1 MFYKKYRGWVVVSH
15 LLTFTVAYLTQKHP
29 DSSQLYD
36 DTMHVYFTRDVC
48 TVYILHLHTS
58 YLLTLVAVVEH
69 MVGFRTI
76 ACLSLGLVI
85 FLVFF
90 SPTTHMMLN
99 WVSLNT
105 TTSLVHFDIVSI
117 ICCFLLFFVCF
128 LYFNVLS
135 LIHMLEFWLPNPETL
150 IF

>member
-1 MFYKKYRGWVVVSH
+1 MYI
-15 LLTFTVAYLTQKHP
+15 L
-29 DSSQLYD
+29 
-36 DTMHVYFTRDVC
+36 HVMSVQC
-48 TVYILHLHTS
+48 TYYILHLHTS

-117 ICCFLLFFVCF
+117 ICRFLLFFVCF

-150 IF
+150 IFYFSFVQSCKNFKKGLSLWAHNIICLQNNKNMYL

>member
-1 MFYKKYRGWVVVSH
+1 MSH
-15 LLTFTVAYLTQKHP
+15 LLTFTVAYLRQKHP

-48 TVYILHLHTS
+48 TVYILCTMYILHLHTS

-85 FLVFF
+85 FLMFF
-90 SPTTHMMLN
+90 SPLTH
-99 WVSLNT
+99 
-105 TTSLVHFDIVSI
+105 IVSI
-117 ICCFLLFFVCF
+117 IIVVTYYFLFVS
-128 LYFNVLS
+128 LYIHTRKYGRLCRPIFSPFGYGRVRVTSLEQLS
-135 LIHMLEFWLPNPETL
+135 LAEFSGE
-150 IF
+150 